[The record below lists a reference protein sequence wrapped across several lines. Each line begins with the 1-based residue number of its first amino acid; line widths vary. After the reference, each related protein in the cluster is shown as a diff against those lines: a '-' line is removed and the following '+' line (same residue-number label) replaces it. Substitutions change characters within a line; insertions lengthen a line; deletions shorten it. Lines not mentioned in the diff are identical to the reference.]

1 MKWYERLP
9 YFITYLF
16 NIIVPI
22 YIIQNMFQGKTSLIS
37 AILVTVFCVLNVIG
51 FIGIN
56 YRLGHYIEKSENNC
70 K

>member
-37 AILVTVFCVLNVIG
+37 AILVTVFCVKCNRI
-51 FIGIN
+51 
-56 YRLGHYIEKSENNC
+56 YRY
-70 K
+70 